1 MIIIHKLKCDMLKK
15 INVNVFQGVASQA
28 AAVSPQPRSSP
39 VRTQPAYRIEMASKE
54 QKLFEM
60 GFLDHGLNAT
70 LLIRHNG
77 DMDRVIAE
85 LIEPI

>member
-1 MIIIHKLKCDMLKK
+1 
-15 INVNVFQGVASQA
+15 
-28 AAVSPQPRSSP
+28 
-39 VRTQPAYRIEMASKE
+39 MASKE
-54 QKLFEM
+54 QKLHEM